1 MQGHRRLLRLAG
13 CNGVFVIYVSIIEIR
28 GCGCY
33 KVCIGFRS
41 GNLPTWLSRL
51 LDVVAGFPGNVD
63 RD

>member
-1 MQGHRRLLRLAG
+1 M
-13 CNGVFVIYVSIIEIR
+13 GVFVIYVSIIEIQ

-51 LDVVAGFPGNVD
+51 LGVVAGFPGNVD